1 MGSTG
6 HSTFRRKKGQ
16 GAIDNDTFGIAG
28 AVVFK
33 GKVPPGS
40 GLDKPSA
47 NRITL
52 KVPSTRGDN
61 ILFQFRLS
69 KDSRTMTIIGYRNSV
84 PEIKSKVAV
93 DSTNPSLDKVMKEGS
108 SAQRQQAVKMKDLFS
123 KSTMI
128 KENQLQSIAQKLLNK
143 KKQRE
148 GNK

>member
-6 HSTFRRKKGQ
+6 HSLFGGKGT
-16 GAIDNDTFGIAG
+16 GTLDNDTFGIKG

-33 GKVPPGS
+33 GRVPPGS

-52 KVPSTRGDN
+52 KVPSIGGDN

-69 KDSRTMTIIGYRNSV
+69 KDSKTMTIIGYRNSV
-84 PEIKSKVAV
+84 PEIRSKVAV
-93 DSTNPSLDKVMKEGS
+93 DSVNPSLDKVMKDGS
-108 SAQRQQAVKMKDLFS
+108 KAQRQQAVKMKDLFS
-123 KSTMI
+123 KSTQI

-148 GNK
+148 ENK

>member
-6 HSTFRRKKGQ
+6 HSIFRRKGK

-33 GKVPPGS
+33 GKVPTGS

-69 KDSRTMTIIGYRNSV
+69 KDSRTMTVIGYRNSV
-84 PEIKSKVAV
+84 PEIKSEVAV

-123 KSTMI
+123 KSTQI

-148 GNK
+148 ENK

>member
-6 HSTFRRKKGQ
+6 HSLFGGKGT
-16 GAIDNDTFGIAG
+16 GALDNDTFGIKG

-33 GKVPPGS
+33 GRVPPGS

-52 KVPSTRGDN
+52 KVPSTGGDN

-69 KDSRTMTIIGYRNSV
+69 KDSKTMTIIGYRNSV
-84 PEIKSKVAV
+84 PEIRSKVAV
-93 DSTNPSLDKVMKEGS
+93 DSVNPSLDKVMKDGS
-108 SAQRQQAVKMKDLFS
+108 KAQRQQAVKMKDLFS
-123 KSTMI
+123 KSTQI

-143 KKQRE
+143 KKTKRGE
-148 GNK
+148 

>member
-6 HSTFRRKKGQ
+6 HSLFRGKGT
-16 GAIDNDTFGIAG
+16 GALDNDTFGIKG

-33 GKVPPGS
+33 GKVPPNS

-52 KVPSTRGDN
+52 KVHSTGGDN

-69 KDSRTMTIIGYRNSV
+69 KDSKTMTIIGYRNSV
-84 PEIKSKVAV
+84 PEIRSKVAV
-93 DSTNPSLDKVMKEGS
+93 DSVNPSLDKVMKDGS
-108 SAQRQQAVKMKDLFS
+108 KAQRQQAVKMKDLFS
-123 KSTMI
+123 KSTQI

-148 GNK
+148 ENK

>member
-6 HSTFRRKKGQ
+6 HSIFRRKGK

-33 GKVPPGS
+33 GKVPAGS

-84 PEIKSKVAV
+84 PEIKAKVAV

-108 SAQRQQAVKMKDLFS
+108 NAQRQQAVKMKDLFS
-123 KSTMI
+123 KSTQI
-128 KENQLQSIAQKLLNK
+128 KENQLNSIAQKLLNK

-148 GNK
+148 ENK

>member
-6 HSTFRRKKGQ
+6 HSLFGSKGT
-16 GAIDNDTFGIAG
+16 GTLDNDTFGIKG

-33 GKVPPGS
+33 GRVPPGS

-52 KVPSTRGDN
+52 KVPSIGGDN

-69 KDSRTMTIIGYRNSV
+69 KDSKSMTIIGYRNSI
-84 PEIKSKVAV
+84 PEIRSKVAV
-93 DSTNPSLDKVMKEGS
+93 DSVNPSLDKVMKDGS
-108 SAQRQQAVKMKDLFS
+108 KAQRQQAVKMKDLFS
-123 KSTMI
+123 KSTQI

-148 GNK
+148 ENK

>member
-6 HSTFRRKKGQ
+6 HSTFRRKKEK
-16 GAIDNDTFGIAG
+16 GAIDNDTFGITG

-40 GLDKPSA
+40 GLDKPSS

-84 PEIKSKVAV
+84 PEIQSKVAV

-123 KSTMI
+123 KSTQI

-148 GNK
+148 ENK

>member
-6 HSTFRRKKGQ
+6 HSAFRGKGK
-16 GAIDNDTFGIAG
+16 GAIDNDTFGIKG

-33 GKVPPGS
+33 GKVPPAS

-47 NRITL
+47 NKITL

-84 PEIKSKVAV
+84 PEIRSKVAV
-93 DSTNPSLDKVMKEGS
+93 DSVNPSLDKVMKDGS
-108 SAQRQQAVKMKDLFS
+108 KAQRQQAVKMKDLFS
-123 KSTMI
+123 KSTQI

-148 GNK
+148 ENR

>member
-6 HSTFRRKKGQ
+6 HSLFGGKGT
-16 GAIDNDTFGIAG
+16 GTLDNDTFGIKG

-33 GKVPPGS
+33 GRVPPGS

-69 KDSRTMTIIGYRNSV
+69 KDSKSMTIIGYRNSI
-84 PEIKSKVAV
+84 PEIRSKVAV
-93 DSTNPSLDKVMKEGS
+93 DSVNPSLDKVMKDGS
-108 SAQRQQAVKMKDLFS
+108 KAQRQQAVKMKDLFS
-123 KSTMI
+123 KSTQI

-148 GNK
+148 ENK

>member
-6 HSTFRRKKGQ
+6 HSLFGGKGT
-16 GAIDNDTFGIAG
+16 GTLDNDTFGIKG

-33 GKVPPGS
+33 GRVPPGS

-52 KVPSTRGDN
+52 KVPSIGGDN

-69 KDSRTMTIIGYRNSV
+69 KDSKTMTIIGYRNSI
-84 PEIKSKVAV
+84 PEIRSKVAV
-93 DSTNPSLDKVMKEGS
+93 DSVNPSLDKVMKDGS
-108 SAQRQQAVKMKDLFS
+108 KAQRQQAVKMKDLFS
-123 KSTMI
+123 KSTQI

-148 GNK
+148 ENK

>member
-6 HSTFRRKKGQ
+6 HSNYQRKKGQ
-16 GAIDNDTFGIAG
+16 GAIDNDTFGITG

-40 GLDKPSA
+40 GLDKPSS

-84 PEIKSKVAV
+84 PEIKAKVAV

-123 KSTMI
+123 KSTQI
-128 KENQLQSIAQKLLNK
+128 KENQLNSIAQKLLNK

-148 GNK
+148 ENK